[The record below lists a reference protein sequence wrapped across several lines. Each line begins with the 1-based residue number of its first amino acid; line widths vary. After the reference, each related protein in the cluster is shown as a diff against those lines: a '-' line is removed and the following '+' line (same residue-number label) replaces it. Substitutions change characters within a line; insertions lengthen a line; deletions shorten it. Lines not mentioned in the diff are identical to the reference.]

1 MNIES
6 QKLKILNDF
15 RTQLIDFLDEII
27 EHFPTESEFV
37 IIRMFVKD
45 QIPATDILGR
55 FIRDLLP
62 FQEYVLER
70 NENFFIQNTL
80 LYTGGKISN
89 NKINHFKNLWKS
101 DKLDEMD
108 RNVIWD
114 WMNVFM
120 KLADSYKTKF
130 GYIQGWEAT
139 STTKFTE
146 N

>member
-15 RTQLIDFLDEII
+15 RNQLIDFLDEII

-62 FQEYVLER
+62 FQQYVVER

-80 LYTGGKISN
+80 LYTGGKISS
-89 NKINHFKNLWKS
+89 NKIDHFKSLWKS

-108 RNVIWD
+108 RKVIWD

-120 KLADSYKTKF
+120 KLAESYKTKF
-130 GYIQGWEAT
+130 GYIKGWEST